1 MERRTIAMAGA
12 VILAAAIGLVMV
24 YHPAFYLPFFFLFIP
39 LGLFGRRG
47 TDSCRSEEEGP
58 FCPECGNTVGP
69 DDGFCQT
76 CGAILKKRGENP
88 SMFDAPPRSSA
99 GDGALRDQFFLDA
112 ELLYTARTALYSM

>member
-1 MERRTIAMAGA
+1 MERRTIAIAGA

-47 TDSCRSEEEGP
+47 TDSCRSEEEVP